1 MKTSSKQR
9 DYRKYNWKKT
19 ELTVAILF
27 STGVSI
33 FFALFFYRSI
43 IAALPLSVLGIF
55 CFRITRQKKIE
66 EAKKQLTVQFRECI
80 LAVSASLQA
89 GYAVENAFRE
99 CKKDMELLYGEE
111 ALICKELDY
120 IRRGLDINITL
131 EELLTELAERS
142 DCPEIK
148 EFAQIF
154 VLAKRNGGSMPEII
168 RGSAAMIGQK
178 IELQQEIATMLSG
191 KQMEQN
197 IMKLMPFGILLY
209 ISITNQ
215 GYFDSLYHNWQ
226 GVILMTGCL
235 GIYLLAYVMGEKIM
249 RKISLEMG

>member
-1 MKTSSKQR
+1 MKTSSRQR
-9 DYRKYNWKKT
+9 DYRKYDWKKT
-19 ELTVAILF
+19 ELTAAVLLSA
-27 STGVSI
+27 GVSA
-33 FFALFFYRSI
+33 FFALFFYRSML
-43 IAALPLSVLGIF
+43 AALPLSGIGIF
-55 CFRITRQKKIE
+55 CFRILRQKKIA

-99 CKKDMELLYGEE
+99 CKQDMELLYGQD

-120 IRRGLDINITL
+120 IRRGIDINITL
-131 EELLTELAERS
+131 EELLTELADRS
-142 DCPEIK
+142 DCPEIR
-148 EFAQIF
+148 EFTQIF
-154 VLAKRNGGSMPEII
+154 VLAKRSGGNMPEII
-168 RGSAAMIGQK
+168 KSSAAMIGQR
-178 IELQQEIATMLSG
+178 IELQQEIETMLSG

-215 GYFDSLYHNWQ
+215 GYFDSLYHNLQ

-235 GIYLLAYVMGEKIM
+235 GIYLLAYVMGERIM

>member
-1 MKTSSKQR
+1 MAV
-9 DYRKYNWKKT
+9 
-19 ELTVAILF
+19 LICAGVTVFLA
-27 STGVSI
+27 
-33 FFALFFYRSI
+33 AFFYRSM
-43 IAALPLSVLGIF
+43 IAAIPLSVAGIF
-55 CFRITRQKKIE
+55 CFRSIRQGKIE
-66 EAKKQLTVQFRECI
+66 KAKKELTMQFRECI
-80 LAVSASLQA
+80 LAVAASLRA

-99 CKKDMELLYGEE
+99 CRQDMTLLYGDE
-111 ALICKELDY
+111 ALICRELDY

-131 EELLTELAERS
+131 EELLSDFAERS
-142 DCPEIK
+142 HCPEIM

-209 ISITNQ
+209 IGLTNR
-215 GYFDSLYHNWQ
+215 GYFDVLYHNYQ
-226 GVILMTGCL
+226 GAALMTGCL
-235 GIYLLAYVMGEKIM
+235 GVYLLAYILGERIMKKI
-249 RKISLEMG
+249 RLEMG

>member
-1 MKTSSKQR
+1 MKISSGQR
-9 DYRKYNWKKT
+9 DYSKYEWKKAQ
-19 ELTVAILF
+19 LTAAILL
-27 STGVSI
+27 SIGVSV
-33 FFALFFYRSI
+33 FFALFFYRSM
-43 IAALPLSVLGIF
+43 IAVIPLSFIGILSFRVL
-55 CFRITRQKKIE
+55 RQKKIE
-66 EAKKQLTVQFRECI
+66 ETKKQLTAQFRECI

-99 CKKDMELLYGEE
+99 CKQDMILLYGED

-131 EELLTELAERS
+131 EELLAELAGRS
-142 DCPEIK
+142 DCAEIK
-148 EFAQIF
+148 EFSQIF
-154 VLAKRNGGSMPEII
+154 ILAKRSGGSMPEII
-168 RGSAAMIGQK
+168 KSSAAMIGQK

-215 GYFDSLYHNWQ
+215 GYFAPLYHNWQ
-226 GVILMTGCL
+226 GIILMTGCL
-235 GIYLLAYVMGEKIM
+235 CIYLLAYVMGERVIQ
-249 RKISLEMG
+249 KISLEMG